1 MEDDQKLDRE
11 LGRTLSRMA
20 GNRYDA
26 AKDLY
31 FETDPHT
38 AAIRYPFDPRSIQVL
53 GATEWEA
60 RFGGD
65 D

>member
-11 LGRTLSRMA
+11 LGRALSEMA

-26 AKDLY
+26 TKDLY
-31 FETDPHT
+31 FETDPQT

-53 GATEWEA
+53 GATAWEA
-60 RFGGD
+60 RFSSD